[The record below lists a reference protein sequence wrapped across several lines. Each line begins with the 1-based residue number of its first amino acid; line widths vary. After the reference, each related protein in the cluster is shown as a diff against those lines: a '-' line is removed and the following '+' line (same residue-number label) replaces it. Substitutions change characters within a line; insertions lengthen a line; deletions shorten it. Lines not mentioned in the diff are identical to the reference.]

1 MVVFQKC
8 WGIQKYMSFILVI
21 LLLLSLSVERVNAQ
35 EINKGEEF
43 QAVWIS
49 YLEFSDRLKD
59 PKTGMDGFTEKRFQ
73 LIVNDMFDNVVRM
86 NMNAVVVHVRPFSD
100 AVYPSKYF
108 PWSKYISG
116 AQGKNP
122 GYDPLKYMVLAAHER
137 GLEFHAWINPYR
149 ITSNTTNINTLSK
162 DNMARKWLT
171 NKSTKDDRNV
181 LAFDHSLYYNPSI
194 PAVQEYIINGV
205 REIVTNY
212 EVDGIHFDDYFYP
225 NLGSNYRKSFDYKEY
240 ETYLRQAKENNIKT
254 ETIADWRRNNV
265 NRLVKKVYSE
275 IKEINREVDF
285 GISPKGSLDH
295 LLRDDR
301 YYTDIKTWLSK
312 TGYIDYI
319 CPQLYWTF
327 ESKEYPYDKT
337 LKRWLTLRT
346 NPKVKV
352 FVGLATYQ
360 VGTSTEKEWK
370 DPNILKNMV
379 EYARATEKVDGFM
392 HFRYDFFYK
401 KATQKGVKKLLDI
414 LR

>member
-1 MVVFQKC
+1 MVVFHKC
-8 WGIQKYMSFILVI
+8 WGIQKYMSFILAI
-21 LLLLSLSVERVNAQ
+21 LLLLSLSVRVDAQ

-49 YLEFSDRLKD
+49 YLEFSHRLKD
-59 PKTGMDGFTEKRFQ
+59 PQTGVDGFTEKRFLQ
-73 LIVNDMFDNVVRM
+73 IVNEMFDHVAKM
-86 NMNAVVVHVRPFSD
+86 NMNSVVVHVRPFGDSM
-100 AVYPSKYF
+100 YPSKYF
-108 PWSKYISG
+108 PWSKNISG
-116 AQGKNP
+116 TQGKNP

-149 ITSNTTNINTLSK
+149 ITSNTTRINTLSK
-162 DNMARKWLT
+162 DNLARKWLT
-171 NKSTKDDRNV
+171 NKSKKDDRNV
-181 LAFDHSLYYNPSI
+181 LTFDNSFYYNPSK
-194 PAVQEYIINGV
+194 PGVQEYISNGV
-205 REIVTNY
+205 REIVTDY

-240 ETYLRQAKENNIKT
+240 ETYLIQTKENNIKT

-275 IKEINREVDF
+275 IKEINWEVDF

-319 CPQLYWTF
+319 CPQLYGTF

-337 LKRWLTLRT
+337 LERWLTLRT

-392 HFRYDFFYK
+392 HFRYDFFDK
-401 KATQKGVKKLLDI
+401 KVTQKGIKRLLDI
-414 LR
+414 LK